1 MRRLLMCSVAVAALL
16 AGSAPAL
23 VVAEAATPVRTAA
36 AADFNQ
42 CGYDVNGR
50 GVHLRSGP
58 ATRYVSLG
66 LLHRGDHVS
75 VDRKQGG
82 WYRVTVSDRSQA
94 GIPAETVGWVSER
107 YLKPSVC
114 MQLD

>member
-16 AGSAPAL
+16 ASSGAAL
-23 VVAEAATPVRTAA
+23 AVTETATPARA
-36 AADFNQ
+36 AADFNS

-58 ATRYVSLG
+58 ATRYASLG

-94 GIPAETVGWVSER
+94 GVPAETIGWVSER